1 MSLCFLSL
9 ETSKIFNN
17 LILENLENNGFD
29 GLSESLIVLFP
40 YINENSN
47 ITSSQLAQ
55 KVGYTRQAMH
65 KNIKKLEEL
74 GYIKLLSQNQKE
86 KIICF
91 TNKGEKLI
99 VEANKF
105 IFSIEKSLEN
115 IFGKDEFEKHIKIQF
130 KIFNYLTELK

>member
-91 TNKGEKLI
+91 TNRGEKLI

-105 IFSIEKSLEN
+105 ISTIEKSLEN

>member
-91 TNKGEKLI
+91 TNRGEKLI

-105 IFSIEKSLEN
+105 ISSIEKSLEN

>member
-105 IFSIEKSLEN
+105 ISSIEKSLEN

>member
-105 IFSIEKSLEN
+105 ISTIEKSLEN

>member
-17 LILENLENNGFD
+17 LILENLENNGFE

-105 IFSIEKSLEN
+105 ISTIEKSLEN